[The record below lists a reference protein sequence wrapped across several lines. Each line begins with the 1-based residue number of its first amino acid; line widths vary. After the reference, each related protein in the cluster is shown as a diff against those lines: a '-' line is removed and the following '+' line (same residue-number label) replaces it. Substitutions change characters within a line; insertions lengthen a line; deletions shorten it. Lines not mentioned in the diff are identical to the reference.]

1 MEPAGKTQ
9 KIPENFQYRSDI
21 RPLACCL
28 ASSAFAYG
36 ETNIGFARDNN
47 EDSFCLHAVSTCEP
61 MLFAVADGIGGH
73 GHGDFASRLLI
84 RMLLAGWRDLRDRM
98 PGDPRELE
106 AALFRLVISCNRR
119 IFELNGAADNS
130 VPMGTTL
137 AMLVVMPDFAVT
149 VHLGDSRVYVLREGK
164 PLVQLTDDHSYVAQ
178 LVREGKITPE
188 QAESHPLSHVIL
200 RSVGPLPDADPEIHF
215 HERHA
220 GDRYLVCTDGVTT
233 HLNNERIEGFLRSA
247 GSAAELVRSLIDAS
261 LRQGGR
267 DNITAVSAFL

>member
-9 KIPENFQYRSDI
+9 KIPENFQHRSGD
-21 RPLACCL
+21 RPTVCCL
-28 ASSAFAYG
+28 AASAFAYG
-36 ETNIGFARDNN
+36 ETNIGFARENN
-47 EDSFCLHAVSTCEP
+47 EDSYCLHAVSTCEP

-73 GHGDFASRLLI
+73 GHGDFASRLLV
-84 RMLLAGWRDLRDRM
+84 RMLLAGWRELRGRI
-98 PGDPRELE
+98 PGEPRELA
-106 AALFRLVISCNRR
+106 AALSRLVVSSNRR
-119 IFELNGAADNS
+119 IYELNGAADNS

-149 VHLGDSRVYVLREGK
+149 VHLGDSRVYVLRKDG
-164 PLVQLTDDHSYVAQ
+164 PLALLTEDHSYVAQ

-188 QAESHPLSHVIL
+188 QAEFHPLSHVIL
-200 RSVGPLPDADPEIHF
+200 RSVGPLPDAEPEIHF

-220 GDRYLVCTDGVTT
+220 GDRFLVCTDGVTT
-233 HLNNERIEGFLRSA
+233 HLNNARIEGFLRSA
-247 GSAAELVRSLIDAS
+247 GSAAEAVKTLINAS